1 MDPPLLICQVGATRL
16 TYLARAIGD
25 LHAML
30 VEDGDWVPLGVA
42 DEQNDAAPRTVEAG
56 TAPRT
61 SDRRLVW
68 PDEGATSS
76 PGSKPSD
83 YADLNGTEPAP
94 GKGTTTRIGI
104 IRTSA

>member
-1 MDPPLLICQVGATRL
+1 MDPPLLICQVGGTRL

-56 TAPRT
+56 TAPEDNR
-61 SDRRLVW
+61 SAAGMARRRGYLIAW
-68 PDEGATSS
+68 LEA
-76 PGSKPSD
+76 
-83 YADLNGTEPAP
+83 L
-94 GKGTTTRIGI
+94 
-104 IRTSA
+104 